1 MKIVVA
7 GGTGFLG
14 RPLCETLAADGHAV
28 VVLTRSA
35 SRASSSLSSLSS
47 LSRTVAISA
56 VDWSP
61 DGRVG
66 AWASVVDGAD
76 AVVNL
81 TGESIGARR
90 WSKAQKARIRDS
102 RMLAT
107 RSVVAAI
114 KAAPRPPAVLINAS
128 AIGYYGDRGAEQLT
142 ETSTPGSGF
151 LADLCVEWEHEATRA
166 ATASTRV
173 TLIRNGLVLER
184 GGVLDRMLLPFKLFA
199 GGPVGSG
206 RQYMSWIHRTD
217 WIDLVRWALTDS
229 SAPSGPLNGTAPT
242 PATNAEFSKALG
254 HALGRP
260 SWLPAPAFAL
270 RLALG
275 EMADELL
282 LNGQRVLPSRP
293 LELGF
298 QFKFPKIDHALG
310 EIFQD

>member
-14 RPLCETLAADGHAV
+14 RPLCETLATDGHAV
-28 VVLTRSA
+28 VVLTRSV
-35 SRASSSLSSLSS
+35 SRASSSWSG
-47 LSRTVAISA
+47 LSRTAAISA

-76 AVVNL
+76 AVINL

-142 ETSTPGSGF
+142 EPSKPGSGF
-151 LADLCVEWEHEATRA
+151 LADLCVEWEGEATSA

-184 GGVLDRMLLPFKLFA
+184 GRGGVLDRMLLPFKFFA

-217 WIDLVRWALTDS
+217 WIDLVRWALATS
-229 SAPSGPLNGTAPT
+229 SVPSGPLNGTAPA

-282 LNGQRVLPSRP
+282 LGGQRVLPSRP

>member
-1 MKIVVA
+1 M
-7 GGTGFLG
+7 
-14 RPLCETLAADGHAV
+14 
-28 VVLTRSA
+28 
-35 SRASSSLSSLSS
+35 
-47 LSRTVAISA
+47 
-56 VDWSP
+56 
-61 DGRVG
+61 G

-142 ETSTPGSGF
+142 ETSKPGAGF
-151 LADLCVEWEHEATRA
+151 LADLCVEWEGEATRA

-184 GGVLDRMLLPFKLFA
+184 ERGSALDRMLLPFKLFA

-217 WIDLVRWALTDS
+217 WIDLIRWALTDS
-229 SAPSGPLNGTAPT
+229 SAPAGPLNGTAPA